1 MANHSQQ
8 QNETLSFSHFSASKC
23 IALLTVYGIEAV
35 AIVMLN
41 ALTIIV
47 CLKERSLRKRSLYL
61 VINQA
66 VADTFVGARLIYIC
80 LFVGHMCELWTINLF
95 RQSVR
100 PLLDGLCTVS
110 PLASLINLG
119 AISLERTH
127 ATFRPFKHRLI
138 KKKIFGAAAAIVW
151 ITAGAISTGIVSQIN
166 FQRSFY
172 EGIRIF
178 YISYLSSSLLCL
190 LTIVVSYSSITIKI
204 VYGTQAHHRSATNR
218 GRKLT
223 KTLFIVTVVSL
234 LLTLPY
240 IIVELC
246 IILQLRI
253 SRCFSLEFFF
263 LFMFY
268 ANSLVNP
275 VLYTFRMPEF
285 KRALLSFLPCRSKQ
299 QHAPAFPL
307 NEM

>member
-8 QNETLSFSHFSASKC
+8 QNETLAFSIFSASEC
-23 IALLTVYGIEAV
+23 IALVTVYGIEAV

-47 CLKERSLRKRSLYL
+47 CLKERSLCKRSMYL

-66 VADTFVGARLIYIC
+66 VADMFVGASLIYVY
-80 LFVGHMCELWTINLF
+80 LLRGHMCELWTINLF

-100 PLLDGLCTVS
+100 PLLDVLWTVS

-151 ITAGAISTGIVSQIN
+151 IAAGAISTGIVSQMN

-178 YISYLSSSLLCL
+178 LISYLSSFLFCL
-190 LTIVVSYSSITIKI
+190 LTITVSYSSMAIKI
-204 VYGTQAHHRSATNR
+204 VYGTQPHHRSATNR

-223 KTLFIVTVVSL
+223 KTLFVVTVVSL

-240 IIVELC
+240 IIVGFCGILKLC
-246 IILQLRI
+246 TSIPFYLDLSFQ
-253 SRCFSLEFFF
+253 FT
-263 LFMFY
+263 FY

-275 VLYTFRMPEF
+275 VLYAVRMPEF
-285 KRALLSFLPCRSKQ
+285 KRVLISFLP
-299 QHAPAFPL
+299 
-307 NEM
+307 